1 MRLVDADAMFAKFKN
16 GESDTREE
24 KDFNRLGRHF
34 VRHAPTIDAALVVHG
49 KWIKDGPYRAVS
61 GNYNK
66 SVTCSVCNS
75 LFVSN
80 GNEPWALHPFCCECG
95 AKMEEES
102 NGL

>member
-1 MRLVDADAMFAKFKN
+1 MANCRYCGTNCPEN
-16 GESDTREE
+16 GEHDRFFDCQLYTDR
-24 KDFNRLGRHF
+24 R
-34 VRHAPTIDAALVVHG
+34 PTIDAALVVHG

-75 LFVSN
+75 LFISN

-95 AKMEEES
+95 AKMED
-102 NGL
+102 NP